1 LKTEN
6 LKIAIIAPEIFPLAK
21 TGGLADVCSALA
33 KNLALLGHQ
42 VKVILPKYKNLD
54 EGLYNLT
61 SVNTPSLKIT
71 LGPQVESVQV
81 KSCQLPDSSVECF
94 LISCD
99 KYFARDG
106 MYQDPTTGLDYP
118 DNDER
123 FILFSKAAL
132 EALKAV
138 GFQPDVINPHE
149 YQSAL
154 VPVFLKTIYQ
164 KDSFFKSTGSV
175 FTIQNVAY
183 QGNYPKESLAKLG
196 LPTELASEKNKFE
209 HKGKLCFLKAGILYA
224 DALTTV
230 SETYAVE
237 IQSTH
242 DFGYGLEDVV
252 RQRNLDLYGILNGV
266 DETEWSPETDPLI
279 PYNYSKDDLS
289 GKKKNKQRLW
299 EKCGFVPV
307 HPDPDKSGERVNL
320 EIPVLGIISRLV
332 EQKGLDLLEEIAEDL
347 FAMDVKLVL
356 LGTGDKK
363 YEKALADLE
372 KKYSKKFKCFFS
384 FDDKLA
390 HLIEAGS
397 DIYLMPS
404 RYEPCGLNQMYSLK
418 YGTVPVVRYSGGLAD
433 TIENF
438 DPKKNSGTGFVF
450 MHYDPLE
457 FLEAVRRAVETY
469 KNKNVWEG
477 LMRRGMEKDF
487 SWRKAA
493 EKYVEVFRLARKE

>member
-1 LKTEN
+1 MKTEN
-6 LKIAIIAPEIFPLAK
+6 LKIALITPEIFPLAK
-21 TGGLADVCSALA
+21 TGGLADVCWALA

-42 VKVILPKYKNLD
+42 VKVILPKYKNID

-61 SVNTPSLKIT
+61 SVNSPPLKIAV
-71 LGPQVESVQV
+71 GSQVETIQV

-154 VPVFLKTIYQ
+154 VPAFLKTIYQ
-164 KDSFFKSTGSV
+164 KDSFFQSIGSA
-175 FTIQNVAY
+175 FTIQNIAY
-183 QGNYPKESLAKLG
+183 QGNYPKESFAKLG
-196 LPTELASEKNKFE
+196 LPTELASEKTKFE

-242 DFGYGLEDVV
+242 DFGYGLEDVI

-279 PYNYSKDDLS
+279 PSNFTKDDLS
-289 GKKKNKQRLW
+289 GKKKNKQSLW
-299 EKCGFVPV
+299 EKCGFVP
-307 HPDPDKSGERVNL
+307 VNL

-332 EQKGLDLLEEIAEDL
+332 AQKGLDLLEEIAEDL

-363 YEKALADLE
+363 HEKALADLE
-372 KKYSKKFKCFFS
+372 KKYSKKFKCFFT

-390 HLIEAGS
+390 HLIETGS

-404 RYEPCGLNQMYSLK
+404 RYEPCGLNQIYSLK
-418 YGTVPVVRYSGGLAD
+418 YGTVPVLRYTGGLAD

-438 DPKKNSGTGFVF
+438 DPKKNTGSGFVF

-457 FLEAVRRAVETY
+457 FLEVVRWAIETY
-469 KNKNVWEG
+469 KNKKVWED
-477 LMRRGMEKDF
+477 LMKRGMEKDF
-487 SWRKAA
+487 SWRSAA
-493 EKYVEVFRLARKE
+493 EKYVEVFRLARK

>member
-1 LKTEN
+1 MKNEN
-6 LKIAIIAPEIFPLAK
+6 LKIALITPEIFPLAK

-61 SVNTPSLKIT
+61 SVNSPPLKIA
-71 LGPQVESVQV
+71 LGSVAETIQV

-99 KYFARDG
+99 KYFAREG
-106 MYQDPTTGLDYP
+106 MYQDPGTGLDYP

-123 FILFSKAAL
+123 FILFSRAAL
-132 EALKAV
+132 EVLKAV

-154 VPVFLKTIYQ
+154 VPAFLKTIYQ
-164 KDSFFKSTGSV
+164 KDSFFRPAVSV
-175 FTIQNVAY
+175 FTIQNIAY
-183 QGNYPKESLAKLG
+183 QGNYPKESFAKLG
-196 LPTELASEKNKFE
+196 LPAELASEKTKFE

-242 DFGYGLEDVV
+242 DFGYGLEDVI

-279 PYNYSKDDLS
+279 PSNFTKDDLS
-289 GKKKNKQRLW
+289 GKKKNKQSLW
-299 EKCGFVPV
+299 EKCGFVP
-307 HPDPDKSGERVNL
+307 VNL

-332 EQKGLDLLEEIAEDL
+332 AQKGLDFLEEIAEDL
-347 FAMDVKLVL
+347 FTMDVKLVL

-363 YEKALADLE
+363 FEKALTDLE
-372 KKYSKKFKCFFS
+372 KKYSKKFKCFFT

-418 YGTVPVVRYSGGLAD
+418 YGTVPVVRYTGGLAD

-438 DPKKNSGTGFVF
+438 DPKKNTGTGFGF

-457 FLEAVRRAVETY
+457 FLEAVRWGVETY
-469 KNKNVWEG
+469 KNKKVWEG

-487 SWRKAA
+487 SWKKAA
-493 EKYVEVFRLARKE
+493 EKYVEVFRLARK

>member
-1 LKTEN
+1 MKNEN
-6 LKIAIIAPEIFPLAK
+6 LKIALITPEIFPLAK

-33 KNLALLGHQ
+33 KNLARLGHQ
-42 VKVILPKYKNLD
+42 VKVILPKYKNID
-54 EGLYNLT
+54 EGIYNLT
-61 SVNTPSLKIT
+61 AVKTPTLKID
-71 LGPQVESVQV
+71 LGSQVEIIEV
-81 KSCQLPDSSVECF
+81 KSCQLPDSTVECL

-99 KYFARDG
+99 KYFAREG
-106 MYQDPTTGLDYP
+106 MYQDPTTGLDYT

-123 FILFSKAAL
+123 FILFSRAAL
-132 EALKAV
+132 EVLKAV
-138 GFQPDVINPHE
+138 GFQPDVINSHE

-154 VPVFLKTIYQ
+154 VPAFLKTIYR
-164 KDSFFKSTGSV
+164 KDSFFKPAVSV
-175 FTIQNVAY
+175 FTIQNIAY
-183 QGNYPKESLAKLG
+183 QGNYPKESFAKLG
-196 LPTELASEKNKFE
+196 LPAELASEKTKFE
-209 HKGKLCFLKAGILYA
+209 HKGKLSFLKAGILYA

-237 IQSTH
+237 IQSTR
-242 DFGYGLEDVV
+242 DFGYGLEDVA

-266 DETEWSPETDPLI
+266 DESEWSPETDPLI
-279 PYNYSKDDLS
+279 PANFSKNDLS
-289 GKKKNKQRLW
+289 GKMKNKQRLW
-299 EKCGFVPV
+299 EKCGFVPL
-307 HPDPDKSGERVNL
+307 NL

-363 YEKALADLE
+363 HEKALADLE
-372 KKYSKKFKCFFS
+372 KKYSKKFKCFFT
-384 FDDKLA
+384 FDDKMA

-418 YGTVPVVRYSGGLAD
+418 YGTVPVVRFTGGLAD

-438 DPKKNSGTGFVF
+438 DPKKNSGTGFGF

-457 FLEAVRRAVETY
+457 FLEAVRWAVETY
-469 KNKNVWEG
+469 KNKKVWEG
-477 LMRRGMEKDF
+477 LMKRGMEKDF

-493 EKYVEVFRLARKE
+493 EKYIEVFRLARKS

>member
-1 LKTEN
+1 MKNEN
-6 LKIAIIAPEIFPLAK
+6 LKIVLITPEIFPLAK

-42 VKVILPKYKNLD
+42 VKVILPKYKNID
-54 EGLYNLT
+54 EGLYNLIA
-61 SVNTPSLKIT
+61 VKTPTLKID
-71 LGPQVESVQV
+71 LGSQVETIQV
-81 KSCQLPDSSVECF
+81 KSCQLPDSSVECL

-99 KYFARDG
+99 KYFAREG

-132 EALKAV
+132 EVLKAV
-138 GFQPDVINPHE
+138 GFQPDVINSHE

-154 VPVFLKTIYQ
+154 VPAFLKTIYQ
-164 KDSFFKSTGSV
+164 KDSFFRPAVSV
-175 FTIQNVAY
+175 FTIQNIAY
-183 QGNYPKESLAKLG
+183 QGNYPKESFAKLG
-196 LPTELASEKNKFE
+196 LPSELASEKNKFE

-266 DETEWSPETDPLI
+266 DETEWSPETNPLI
-279 PYNYSKDDLS
+279 PYNYSQDDLS

-299 EKCGFVPV
+299 EKCGFVPL
-307 HPDPDKSGERVNL
+307 NL

-332 EQKGLDLLEEIAEDL
+332 AQKGLDLLEEIAEDL
-347 FAMDVKLVL
+347 FTMDVKLVL

-363 YEKALADLE
+363 FEKALTDLE
-372 KKYSKKFKCFFS
+372 KKYSKKFKCFFT

-418 YGTVPVVRYSGGLAD
+418 YGTVPVVRYTGGLAD

-438 DPKKNSGTGFVF
+438 DPKKNSGTGFGF

-457 FLEAVRRAVETY
+457 FLEAVKWGVETY
-469 KNKNVWEG
+469 KNKKVWEG

-487 SWRKAA
+487 SWRRAA
-493 EKYVEVFRLARKE
+493 EKYVEVFRLARKG